1 MEGGE
6 IFYVLSTKCFTKII
20 LFLLLTFLFF
30 SLESGLERLNNL
42 LKVIQLV
49 IAQDQQSQVSNAG
62 YVIPGLLHRTV
73 PLPKFIWALIGW
85 HTEFIHITRIHLTF
99 PSKSTAKKKCG
110 GRKNNKKIKQY

>member
-6 IFYVLSTKCFTKII
+6 IFYALSTKCFTKII

-62 YVIPGLLHRTV
+62 CVIPELLHCTV
-73 PLPKFIWALIGW
+73 PLPKFSWALIGW
-85 HTEFIHITRIHLTF
+85 HTGFIHVARIHLTF
-99 PSKSTAKKKCG
+99 PSKSIAKKMWG
-110 GRKNNKKIKQY
+110 GKKQQKFKQY